1 MTKENGDQDKPLSKE
16 ILRLLSEKPGIKSR
30 EIAESLDAEKSN
42 VDTLLYGV
50 LKSKCFQDQNYLWYL
65 EKDAP
70 KETPK
75 KRVVEK
81 NKLSDLI
88 NYYLECLSQDDDGY
102 KVGTFA
108 RNKYGK
114 TDYVELEELPSSD
127 SDSIFNNTET
137 QSLISKIKRGKGRLQ
152 MYFGYPNYLH
162 KVQKQNKE
170 EFFIISPLFFY
181 PIDIQDNTYT
191 LSDNIPIF
199 NLTVLKNIT
208 GLSNEQAIDELV
220 HLEDELGLNS
230 EHNIPELDDLVQRL
244 HNIRP
249 EWPWR
254 EEISPSSLSSEDKFQ
269 DIEKTGIYNKA
280 LLLIGER
287 SPFTQGLES
296 ELRTLS
302 EISEEEYQNTALGQW
317 LDLSSKE
324 KDENPN
330 NTEPLLEVLPLN
342 TEQRKA
348 VDLSLTENL
357 TVVTGPPGTGKS
369 QVVTDL
375 VINAAWR
382 GKKILFASKNNKAVD
397 VVESRINNLGT
408 RPFLL
413 RTGSRNYQRNLAEY
427 LVGLLTT
434 TVTEHDK
441 SEYKLDQESY
451 KELEKNLERIQEEE
465 NTLIEQRNKVDSLS
479 KKIEGIRE
487 ESGEDIFD
495 GLKKINLNEYSDFL
509 DEFEVRLDDTI
520 REYQNIFI
528 RLFWKRCKN
537 KRYEYLNSYIPE
549 ILSFAK
555 KLGISSVPKEIKD
568 NNIAK
573 WVNLYEDFENKRKWI
588 KNIQKYLKSIKKL
601 QKLKSLEDL
610 ASEQIALILDMSE
623 NALKLWKG
631 WLKLQPDRLSEED
644 RTLLNRYNAL
654 LKIVLDTQGD
664 LYNNLGKRSFF
675 EYQKLSEKIS
685 HLLPAWAVTSLSARG
700 KIPFQAGYFDLVVFD
715 EASQCDIASAL
726 PLLYRAKRAVIIGDP
741 MQLSHITSLRK
752 GYDQQLLEKYNLVS
766 DFATWAYSY
775 NSLFDLATSVV
786 NGENMVNLRDHHR
799 SHADIIE
806 FSNQEFYEGYLRIA
820 SKYENLNLVENED
833 NAVKWVDIRGE
844 VSRPNS
850 GSALNKKEAE
860 SVVNEVKKLV
870 FESSYKGSI
879 GVVTPFRAQV
889 GLIDRLISQ
898 DLELSEALLKHDFL
912 VETVHKFQGD
922 ERDVM
927 IFSPVVSK
935 NIQQGAL
942 SFLQNTG
949 NLFNVAITRARAFLL
964 VVGDISAIS
973 KCGVKYL
980 EHFAQYVK
988 NLEKTEDIKK
998 EKVPIKFNSKYPTV
1012 SNPENVSE
1020 WERMFYNAL
1029 FISGIKTIPQYQVE
1043 MYTLDFALFDNER
1056 KLNIEIDGERY
1067 HKDMTGELC
1076 KRDQIRNQR
1085 LYELGWDVQRFWVY
1099 EVRDDLEGCIKK
1111 IKNWINEGKAKENKS
1126 KNL

>member
-1 MTKENGDQDKPLSKE
+1 MDKDISHDQEKLLSKE

-30 EIAESLDAEKSN
+30 EIAEILDTDKPK

-65 EKDAP
+65 EKDSP

-75 KRVVEK
+75 KRIVEK

-114 TDYVELEELPSSD
+114 TDYIELEELPSSD
-127 SDSIFNNTET
+127 SSSIFNNTET

-152 MYFGYPNYLH
+152 MYFGYPTYLN
-162 KVQKQNKE
+162 KIQKPNKE
-170 EFFIISPLFFY
+170 EFFIVSPLFFY

-191 LSDNIPIF
+191 ISDNIPIL

-249 EWPWR
+249 EWPW
-254 EEISPSSLSSEDKFQ
+254 EEDINPSALSTEDKLK
-269 DIEKTGIYNKA
+269 DIDKTGIYNKA
-280 LLLIGER
+280 VLLIGEH

-302 EISEEEYQNTALGQW
+302 ELSEEEYQNTALGQW

-324 KDENPN
+324 KVESPN
-330 NTEPLLEVLPLN
+330 NTQPLLEVLPLN
-342 TEQRKA
+342 TEQRQA
-348 VDLSLTENL
+348 VNLSLTENL

-413 RTGSRNYQRNLAEY
+413 RTGSKHYQKNLAEY
-427 LVGLLTT
+427 LIGLLTT

-451 KELEKNLERIQEEE
+451 KELEENLIRIQTEEE
-465 NTLIEQRNKVDSLS
+465 ALVKQRNKVDNLS
-479 KKIEGIRE
+479 KKIEEVRE
-487 ESGEDIFD
+487 EAGEEVFNR
-495 GLKKINLNEYSDFL
+495 LKKIDLTKYSDFL
-509 DEFEVRLDDTI
+509 DEFESRLEDTI
-520 REYQNIFI
+520 RENQNILI
-528 RLFWKRCKN
+528 RLFWNRRKK
-537 KRYEYLNSYIPE
+537 KRYDSFNSYIPE
-549 ILSFAK
+549 ILTFAK
-555 KLGISSVPKEIKD
+555 KLEASPIPKEIDDK
-568 NNIAK
+568 NISK
-573 WVNLYEDFENKRKWI
+573 WEDLYVDLEKRKKWTKEI
-588 KNIQKYLKSIKKL
+588 KKYLKSIKEL
-601 QKLKSLEDL
+601 QKLKSLEEL
-610 ASEQIALILDMSE
+610 TSEQISLIQDMSE

-631 WLKLQPDRLSEED
+631 WLKLQPDRLSEQD

-752 GYDQQLLEKYNLVS
+752 GSDQQLLEKYNLVE

-786 NGENMVNLRDHHR
+786 NGDNIVNLKDHHR

-820 SKYENLNLVENED
+820 TKYENLNLIED
-833 NAVKWVDIRGE
+833 EENAVKWIDIEGE
-844 VSRPNS
+844 VHRPNS
-850 GSALNKKEAE
+850 GSAFNEMEAE
-860 SVVNEVKKLV
+860 TVIAEIKKLV
-870 FESSYKGSI
+870 FEKSYKGTI
-879 GVVTPFRAQV
+879 GVVTPFTAQV

-898 DLELSEALLKHDFL
+898 DSELSSELLKHDFL

-964 VVGDISAIS
+964 VVGDINMIS

-980 EHFAQYVK
+980 EHFARYVK
-988 NLEKTEDIKK
+988 NLEKTRDEEK
-998 EKVPIKFNSKYPTV
+998 EKVPIKFSSKYPTV

-1029 FISGIKTIPQYQVE
+1029 YISGIKTIPQYQVE
-1043 MYTLDFALFDNER
+1043 KYTLDFALFDGNR
-1056 KLNIEIDGERY
+1056 RLDIEIDGERY

-1099 EVRDDLEGCIKK
+1099 EIRDDLENCIQK
-1111 IKNWINEGKAKENKS
+1111 IKDWVEEK
-1126 KNL
+1126 

>member
-1 MTKENGDQDKPLSKE
+1 MNKENGNQEKLLSKD
-16 ILRLLSEKPGIKSR
+16 ILRVLSEKPGIKSR
-30 EIAESLDAEKSN
+30 EIAEILDTDKPQ

-70 KETPK
+70 KETQK

-108 RNKYGK
+108 QNKYGK
-114 TDYVELEELPSSD
+114 TDYIELEELPSSD
-127 SDSIFNNTET
+127 RGSIFNNTET
-137 QSLISKIKRGKGRLQ
+137 QGLISKIKGGKGRLQ

-191 LSDNIPIF
+191 LSDNIPIL

-220 HLEDELGLNS
+220 QLEDELGLNS
-230 EHNIPELDDLVQRL
+230 EQNITELDDLVQRL

-249 EWPWR
+249 EWSWR
-254 EEISPSSLSSEDKFQ
+254 EEINPSNLSSEDKFQ
-269 DIEKTGIYNKA
+269 DIERTGIYNKA
-280 LLLIGER
+280 ILLIGER

-302 EISEEEYQNTALGQW
+302 ELSEEEYKNTALGQW

-324 KDENPN
+324 KDENPDG
-330 NTEPLLEVLPLN
+330 TKPLLEVLPLN
-342 TEQRKA
+342 TEQRQA
-348 VDLSLTENL
+348 VNLSLKENL

-375 VINAAWR
+375 VINAVWR

-397 VVESRINNLGT
+397 VVESRINNFGT
-408 RPFLL
+408 RPVLL
-413 RTGSRNYQRNLAEY
+413 RTGSMNYQRNLAEY

-451 KELEKNLERIQEEE
+451 KELEKNLVRIQEEE
-465 NTLIEQRNKVDSLS
+465 NALVEQRNKVDNLS
-479 KKIEGIRE
+479 KKIEDIRE
-487 ESGEDIFD
+487 ESGEDLFNV
-495 GLKKINLNEYSDFL
+495 LKKIEPNEYSGFL
-509 DEFEVRLDDTI
+509 SEFKVRLDNTI
-520 REYQNIFI
+520 RVNQNIFI
-528 RLFWKRCKN
+528 RLFWDRLKK
-537 KRYEYLNSYIPE
+537 KRYESFNSYIPK
-549 ILSFAK
+549 ILSSAME
-555 KLGISSVPKEIKD
+555 LGILSVPKEIND
-568 NNIAK
+568 NNISR
-573 WVNLYEDFENKRKWI
+573 WENIYEDFYNKRKWI
-588 KNIQKYLKSIKKL
+588 EDIKKYLKSIKKL

-610 ASEQIALILDMSE
+610 ASEQISLIQDMSE

-644 RTLLNRYNAL
+644 RILLNRYNAL

-675 EYQKLSEKIS
+675 EYQKLSERIS

-700 KIPFQAGYFDLVVFD
+700 KIPFQGGYFDLVVFD

-766 DFATWAYSY
+766 DFVTWAYSY

-786 NGENMVNLRDHHR
+786 NGNNMVNLKDHHR

-806 FSNQEFYEGYLRIA
+806 FSNQEFYGGYLRIA
-820 SKYENLNLVENED
+820 SKYENLKLIKDEE
-833 NAVKWVDIRGE
+833 NAVRWIDVKGE
-844 VSRPNS
+844 VNRPNS
-850 GSALNKKEAE
+850 GSALNEKEAE
-860 SVVNEVKKLV
+860 VVISEIKKLL
-870 FESSYKGSI
+870 FEKIYQGSI
-879 GVVTPFRAQV
+879 GVVTPFTAQA
-889 GLIDRLISQ
+889 GLIKRLISQ
-898 DLELSEALLKHDFL
+898 DSELSSALLKHDFL

-927 IFSPVVSK
+927 IFSPVVST

-942 SFLQNTG
+942 SFLRNTG

-964 VVGDISAIS
+964 VVGDINIIS

-988 NLEKTEDIKK
+988 NLEKAEDIKM
-998 EKVPIKFNSKYPTV
+998 EKVPMKFNSNYPTV

-1029 FISGIKTIPQYQVE
+1029 FISGIKTIPQYQIE
-1043 MYTLDFALFDNER
+1043 MYTLDFALFDDER

-1099 EVRDDLEGCIKK
+1099 EIRDDLEGCIEK
-1111 IKNWINEGKAKENKS
+1111 IKFWLENTERKVH
-1126 KNL
+1126 

>member
-1 MTKENGDQDKPLSKE
+1 MDKEIDNQEKLLSKE

-30 EIAESLDAEKSN
+30 EIAEILDTDKPQ

-65 EKDAP
+65 EKDSP

-75 KRVVEK
+75 KRIVEK

-108 RNKYGK
+108 QNKYGK
-114 TDYVELEELPSSD
+114 TDYIELEELPSSD
-127 SDSIFNNTET
+127 SNSIFNNTET

-152 MYFGYPNYLH
+152 MYFGYPTYLN
-162 KVQKQNKE
+162 KIQKPNKE
-170 EFFIISPLFFY
+170 EFFIVSPLFFY

-191 LSDNIPIF
+191 ISDNIPIL

-244 HNIRP
+244 QNIRP
-249 EWPWR
+249 EWPW
-254 EEISPSSLSSEDKFQ
+254 EEDIKPSALSTEDKLK
-269 DIEKTGIYNKA
+269 DVDKTGIYNKA
-280 LLLIGER
+280 ILLIGER

-302 EISEEEYQNTALGQW
+302 ELGEKEYQNTALGQW

-324 KDENPN
+324 KDESPN

-342 TEQRKA
+342 TEQRQA
-348 VDLSLTENL
+348 VNLSLTENL

-382 GKKILFASKNNKAVD
+382 NKKILFASKNNKAVD

-413 RTGSRNYQRNLAEY
+413 RTGSKHYQKNLAEY
-427 LVGLLTT
+427 LIGLLTT

-451 KELEKNLERIQEEE
+451 KELEENLIRIQTEEE
-465 NTLIEQRNKVDSLS
+465 ALVEQRNKVDNLS
-479 KKIEGIRE
+479 KKIEEVRE
-487 ESGEDIFD
+487 EAGEEVFNR
-495 GLKKINLNEYSDFL
+495 LKKIDLTKYSDFL
-509 DEFEVRLDDTI
+509 DEFESRLEDTI
-520 REYQNIFI
+520 RENQNILI
-528 RLFWKRCKN
+528 RLFWNRCKK
-537 KRYEYLNSYIPE
+537 KRYDSFNSYIPE
-549 ILSFAK
+549 ILTFAK
-555 KLGISSVPKEIKD
+555 KLEASPMPKEID
-568 NNIAK
+568 
-573 WVNLYEDFENKRKWI
+573 D
-588 KNIQKYLKSIKKL
+588 KNISKWEDLYVDLEKGKKWTKEIKKYLKSIKKL

-610 ASEQIALILDMSE
+610 TSEQISLIQDMSE

-631 WLKLQPDRLSEED
+631 WLKLQPDRLSEQD

-752 GYDQQLLEKYNLVS
+752 GSDQQLLEKYNLVA

-786 NGENMVNLRDHHR
+786 NGDNIVNLKDHHR

-820 SKYENLNLVENED
+820 SKYENLNLIED
-833 NAVKWVDIRGE
+833 EENAVKWIDIAGE
-844 VSRPNS
+844 VHRPNS

-860 SVVNEVKKLV
+860 IIVTEIRKLI
-870 FESSYKGSI
+870 FEKSYTGTL

-898 DLELSEALLKHDFL
+898 DPELSSELLKHDFL

-964 VVGDISAIS
+964 VVGDINMIS

-980 EHFAQYVK
+980 EHFARYVK
-988 NLEKTEDIKK
+988 NLEKTRDEEK

-1012 SNPENVSE
+1012 SNPERVSE

-1029 FISGIKTIPQYQVE
+1029 YISGIKTIPQYQVE
-1043 MYTLDFALFDNER
+1043 KYTLDFALFDDDR

-1099 EVRDDLEGCIKK
+1099 EIRDDLENCIQK
-1111 IKNWINEGKAKENKS
+1111 IKDWLEEKETI
-1126 KNL
+1126 KNR

>member
-1 MTKENGDQDKPLSKE
+1 MDKDISHDQEKLLSKE

-30 EIAESLDAEKSN
+30 EIAEILDTDKPK

-65 EKDAP
+65 EKDSP

-75 KRVVEK
+75 KRIVEK

-114 TDYVELEELPSSD
+114 TDYIELEELPSSD
-127 SDSIFNNTET
+127 SSSIFNNTET

-152 MYFGYPNYLH
+152 MYFGYPTYLN
-162 KVQKQNKE
+162 KIQKPNKE
-170 EFFIISPLFFY
+170 EFFIVSPLFFY

-191 LSDNIPIF
+191 ISDNIPIL

-249 EWPWR
+249 EWPW
-254 EEISPSSLSSEDKFQ
+254 EENINPSALSTEDKLK
-269 DIEKTGIYNKA
+269 DIDKTGIYNKA
-280 LLLIGER
+280 VLLIGEH

-302 EISEEEYQNTALGQW
+302 ELSEEEYQNTALGQW

-324 KDENPN
+324 KVESPN
-330 NTEPLLEVLPLN
+330 NTQPLLEVLPLN
-342 TEQRKA
+342 TEQRQA
-348 VDLSLTENL
+348 VNLSLTENL

-413 RTGSRNYQRNLAEY
+413 RTGSKHYQKNLAEY
-427 LVGLLTT
+427 LIGLLTT

-451 KELEKNLERIQEEE
+451 KELEENLIRIQTEEE
-465 NTLIEQRNKVDSLS
+465 ALVKQRNKVDNLS
-479 KKIEGIRE
+479 KKIEEVRE
-487 ESGEDIFD
+487 EAGEEVFNR
-495 GLKKINLNEYSDFL
+495 LKKIDLTKYSDFL
-509 DEFEVRLDDTI
+509 DEFESRLEDTI
-520 REYQNIFI
+520 RENQNILI
-528 RLFWKRCKN
+528 RLFWNRRKK
-537 KRYEYLNSYIPE
+537 KRYDSFNSYIPE
-549 ILSFAK
+549 ILTFAK
-555 KLGISSVPKEIKD
+555 KLEASPIPKEIDDK
-568 NNIAK
+568 NISK
-573 WVNLYEDFENKRKWI
+573 WEDLYVDLEKRKKWTKEI
-588 KNIQKYLKSIKKL
+588 KKYLKSIKEL
-601 QKLKSLEDL
+601 QKLKSLEEL
-610 ASEQIALILDMSE
+610 TSEQISLIQDMSE

-631 WLKLQPDRLSEED
+631 WLKLQPDRLSEQD

-752 GYDQQLLEKYNLVS
+752 GSDQQLLEKYNLVE

-786 NGENMVNLRDHHR
+786 NGDNIVNLKDHHR

-820 SKYENLNLVENED
+820 TKYENLNLIED
-833 NAVKWVDIRGE
+833 EENAVKWIDIEGE
-844 VSRPNS
+844 VHRPNS
-850 GSALNKKEAE
+850 GSAFNEMEAE
-860 SVVNEVKKLV
+860 TVIAEIKKLV
-870 FESSYKGSI
+870 FEKSYKGTI
-879 GVVTPFRAQV
+879 GVVTPFTAQV

-898 DLELSEALLKHDFL
+898 DSELSSELLKHDFL

-964 VVGDISAIS
+964 VVGDINMIS

-980 EHFAQYVK
+980 EHFARYVK
-988 NLEKTEDIKK
+988 NLEKTRDEEK
-998 EKVPIKFNSKYPTV
+998 EKVPIKFSSKYPTV

-1029 FISGIKTIPQYQVE
+1029 YISGIKTIPQYQVE
-1043 MYTLDFALFDNER
+1043 KYTLDFALFDGNR
-1056 KLNIEIDGERY
+1056 RLDIEIDGERY

-1099 EVRDDLEGCIKK
+1099 EIRDDLENCIQK
-1111 IKNWINEGKAKENKS
+1111 IKDWVEEK
-1126 KNL
+1126 